1 MIFLSHDDLMKVAA
15 RVIGSQPLVRD
26 HGLLEAAAFRPQA
39 SVFGADAYPTL
50 WDKAAAMMESLA
62 RNHPLVDGN
71 KPLAL
76 AGTVVFLGM
85 NGFRLTMNNDEA
97 YDFTIKVSTGEFES
111 VAALAAVIRES
122 TVPR

>member
-1 MIFLSHDDLMKVAA
+1 
-15 RVIGSQPLVRD
+15 
-26 HGLLEAAAFRPQA
+26 
-39 SVFGADAYPTL
+39 
-50 WDKAAAMMESLA
+50 MMESLA

-71 KPLAL
+71 KRLAL

-111 VAALAAVIRES
+111 VAVTAQVLRVN
-122 TVPR
+122 TKPR

>member
-15 RVIGSQPLVRD
+15 RVIGLQPLVRD
-26 HGLLEAAAFRPQA
+26 HGLLEATAFRPQA

-71 KPLAL
+71 KRLAL
-76 AGTVVFLGM
+76 AGTIVFLGM
-85 NGFRLTMNNDEA
+85 NGFRLTMTNDEA
-97 YDFTIKVSTGEFES
+97 YNFTIKVSTGEFES
-111 VAALAAVIRES
+111 VAAIAAAIRES
-122 TVPR
+122 SEPR

>member
-1 MIFLSHDDLMKVAA
+1 MIYLSHDDLLKVAA

-62 RNHPLVDGN
+62 RNHPLVDEN
-71 KPLAL
+71 KRLAL

-111 VAALAAVIRES
+111 VAVIAQVLRVN
-122 TVPR
+122 TKPR

>member
-71 KPLAL
+71 KRLAL

-111 VAALAAVIRES
+111 VAAIAAVIRES
-122 TVPR
+122 TVSR

>member
-1 MIFLSHDDLMKVAA
+1 MIYLSYDDLMKVAA

-71 KPLAL
+71 KRLAL

-85 NGFRLTMNNDEA
+85 NGLRLTMNNDEA
-97 YDFTIKVSTGEFES
+97 YDFTIKVSTGQFES
-111 VAALAAVIRES
+111 VAAIATVLREF
-122 TVPR
+122 TEPR

>member
-1 MIFLSHDDLMKVAA
+1 MIYLSHDDLLKVAA

-26 HGLLEAAAFRPQA
+26 HGLLGAAAFRPQA

-71 KPLAL
+71 KRLAL

-111 VAALAAVIRES
+111 VAVIAQVLRVN
-122 TVPR
+122 TKPR

>member
-111 VAALAAVIRES
+111 VAAIAAVIRES

>member
-1 MIFLSHDDLMKVAA
+1 MIYLSHDDLLKVAA

-71 KPLAL
+71 KRLAL

-111 VAALAAVIRES
+111 VAVTAQVLRVN
-122 TVPR
+122 TKPR

>member
-1 MIFLSHDDLMKVAA
+1 MIYLSHDDLLKVAA

-71 KPLAL
+71 KRLAL

-111 VAALAAVIRES
+111 VAVIAQVLRVN
-122 TVPR
+122 TKPH

>member
-1 MIFLSHDDLMKVAA
+1 MIYLSYDDLMKIAA

-71 KPLAL
+71 KRLAL

-97 YDFTIKVSTGEFES
+97 YDFTVKVSTGEFES
-111 VAALAAVIRES
+111 VAAISAVIRES

>member
-1 MIFLSHDDLMKVAA
+1 MIYLSYDDLLKVAA

-71 KPLAL
+71 KRLAL

-111 VAALAAVIRES
+111 VAAIAAVPHEFS
-122 TVPR
+122 EPR

>member
-1 MIFLSHDDLMKVAA
+1 MIFLSYDDLMKVAA

-71 KPLAL
+71 KRLAL

-111 VAALAAVIRES
+111 VAAIAAVLRES
-122 TVPR
+122 TEPR

>member
-1 MIFLSHDDLMKVAA
+1 MIYLSHDDLLKVAA

-71 KPLAL
+71 KRLAL

-111 VAALAAVIRES
+111 VAVIAQVLRVN
-122 TVPR
+122 TKPR

>member
-1 MIFLSHDDLMKVAA
+1 MIYLSYDDLMKVAS

-71 KPLAL
+71 KRLAL

-85 NGFRLTMNNDEA
+85 NGLRLTMNNDEA

-111 VAALAAVIRES
+111 VAAIATVLREF
-122 TVPR
+122 TEPR

>member
-1 MIFLSHDDLMKVAA
+1 MIYLSHDDLMKVAA

-39 SVFGADAYPTL
+39 SVFGADAYLNL

-62 RNHPLVDGN
+62 RNRPLVDGN
-71 KPLAL
+71 KRLTL

-97 YDFTIKVSTGEFES
+97 YDLTIKVSTEEFES
-111 VAALAAVIRES
+111 VAAIGAVLSEFAE
-122 TVPR
+122 PR

>member
-1 MIFLSHDDLMKVAA
+1 MIYLSYDDLMKVAS

-39 SVFGADAYPTL
+39 TVFGADAYPTV

-71 KPLAL
+71 KRLAL

-85 NGFRLTMNNDEA
+85 NGLRLTMNNDEA

-111 VAALAAVIRES
+111 VAAIS
-122 TVPR
+122 TVLREFTEPR

>member
-71 KPLAL
+71 KRLAL

-111 VAALAAVIRES
+111 VAAIAAVIRES

>member
-15 RVIGSQPLVRD
+15 RVIGLQPLVRD

-71 KPLAL
+71 KRLAL
-76 AGTVVFLGM
+76 AGTIVFLGM
-85 NGFRLTMNNDEA
+85 NGFRLTMTNDEA
-97 YDFTIKVSTGEFES
+97 YNFTIKVSTGEFES
-111 VAALAAVIRES
+111 VAAIAAAIRES
-122 TVPR
+122 SEPR

>member
-26 HGLLEAAAFRPQA
+26 HGLLEAAALRPQA
-39 SVFGADAYPTL
+39 RVFGADAYPTL

-71 KPLAL
+71 KRLAL

-85 NGFRLTMNNDEA
+85 NGLRLTMTNDEA
-97 YDFTIKVSTGEFES
+97 YNFTIKVSTGEFES
-111 VAALAAVIRES
+111 VAAIAAAIRES
-122 TVPR
+122 SEPR

>member
-1 MIFLSHDDLMKVAA
+1 MIFLSHDDLMKIAA

-39 SVFGADAYPTL
+39 IVFGADAYPTV

-71 KPLAL
+71 KRLAL

-111 VAALAAVIRES
+111 VAAIAAVLRES
-122 TVPR
+122 TEPR

>member
-1 MIFLSHDDLMKVAA
+1 MIYLSHDDHLKVAA

-71 KPLAL
+71 KRLAL

-111 VAALAAVIRES
+111 VAVIAQVLRVN
-122 TVPR
+122 TKPR

>member
-1 MIFLSHDDLMKVAA
+1 MIYLSYDDLMKVAS

-71 KPLAL
+71 KRLAL

-85 NGFRLTMNNDEA
+85 NGLRLSMSNDEA

-111 VAALAAVIRES
+111 VAAIATVLREF
-122 TVPR
+122 TEPR

>member
-1 MIFLSHDDLMKVAA
+1 
-15 RVIGSQPLVRD
+15 
-26 HGLLEAAAFRPQA
+26 
-39 SVFGADAYPTL
+39 
-50 WDKAAAMMESLA
+50 MMESLA

-71 KPLAL
+71 KRLAL

-111 VAALAAVIRES
+111 VAVIAQVLRVN
-122 TVPR
+122 TKPR

>member
-1 MIFLSHDDLMKVAA
+1 MIYLSYDDLLKVAA

-71 KPLAL
+71 KRLAL

-111 VAALAAVIRES
+111 VAAIATVLREF
-122 TVPR
+122 TEPR

>member
-1 MIFLSHDDLMKVAA
+1 MIYLSYDDLMKVAS

-71 KPLAL
+71 KRLAL

-85 NGFRLTMNNDEA
+85 NGLRLRMSNDEA

-111 VAALAAVIRES
+111 VAAIATVLREF
-122 TVPR
+122 TEPR